1 MNKIFFIYIFV
12 SIIFSSSIN
21 QNQIDTIYTICSN
34 KNYTQSDLVN
44 ILKNYNVNSIT
55 DLSEVEGYEIIA
67 TLDPNLDISNSKTTE
82 VNNNTNFI
90 SKLKNKTKNTFL
102 NINPRKSKF
111 SRSIGIN
118 ENLGGHGGL
127 SFKYNINDYLYFIG
141 GTSIIIGGAGLG
153 IRYSPNIDRVSPFI
167 SSSIFKAYT
176 IPLMCE
182 NCDGFIYN
190 NYLTTSLGLDVL
202 AFQTKKN
209 SYHIQLGIL
218 TYLYS
223 QTINRNKSRNNK
235 TEPILFINIKITQ

>member
-1 MNKIFFIYIFV
+1 MNKFFFIYIFV

-34 KNYTQSDLVN
+34 KNYSQSDLVN
-44 ILKNYNVNSIT
+44 ILKKYNVNSIT
-55 DLSEVEGYEIIA
+55 DLSELEGYEIIA
-67 TLDPNLDISNSKTTE
+67 TLDPNLDISKSKITE
-82 VNNNTNFI
+82 ININNGFI

-153 IRYSPNIDRVSPFI
+153 IRYSQNVDRVSPFI

-218 TYLYS
+218 TYFYN
-223 QTINRNKSRNNK
+223 QTINHNKYRNKK
-235 TEPILFINIKITQ
+235 TKPIPFINIKITN

>member
-1 MNKIFFIYIFV
+1 MNKILCLYIFV

-21 QNQIDTIYTICSN
+21 QNQIDKIYTICSN
-34 KNYTQSDLVN
+34 KNYSQSNLVN
-44 ILKNYNVNSIT
+44 ILKKYNVNSIT
-55 DLSEVEGYEIIA
+55 DLSGLEGYEIIA
-67 TLDPNLDISNSKTTE
+67 TLDPNLDISKSKIAE
-82 VNNNTNFI
+82 ININNGFI

-118 ENLGGHGGL
+118 ENLGGHGFL
-127 SFKYNINDYLYFIG
+127 RFKYNINDYLYFIG

-153 IRYSPNIDRVSPFI
+153 IRYSPNVERVSPFI

-190 NYLTTSLGLDVL
+190 NYLTTSLGLDIL
-202 AFQTKKN
+202 EFQTKKN

-218 TYLYS
+218 TYFHS
-223 QTINRNKSRNNK
+223 QNINRNKSRNKK
-235 TEPILFINIKITQ
+235 TEPIPFINIKITQ

>member
-21 QNQIDTIYTICSN
+21 QNQIDKIYTICSN
-34 KNYTQSDLVN
+34 KNYSQSDLVN
-44 ILKNYNVNSIT
+44 ILKKYNVNSIT
-55 DLSEVEGYEIIA
+55 DLSELEGYEIIA
-67 TLDPNLDISNSKTTE
+67 TLDPNFVISKSKPTE
-82 VNNNTNFI
+82 VNIYNNFV
-90 SKLKNKTKNTFL
+90 SKIKNKIKNTFF

-153 IRYSPNIDRVSPFI
+153 IRYSPNVDRVSPFI

-202 AFQTKKN
+202 AFQTKKY
-209 SYHIQLGIL
+209 SYHIKLGIL

-223 QTINRNKSRNNK
+223 QTFNRNKSRNNK
-235 TEPILFINIKITQ
+235 TEPILFINIKITN